1 MSTYNAREVS
11 VIIDGRIATGF
22 VKESK
27 VHVAKGN
34 DALTLQMGNSGGDH
48 CFSLSNDNSG
58 TYTLHLM
65 QSSDFNDFL
74 SSKARDQKLFGGGAF
89 DVLVKDARG
98 SSLHYS
104 PVARVLKVPDAEYNE
119 EAGDRQWVLISPE
132 IQDNVG
138 GIS

>member
-1 MSTYNAREVS
+1 MSTYNSDEVS

-34 DALTLQMGNSGGDH
+34 DAVTLQMGNSGRDH
-48 CFSLSNDNSG
+48 CFSLSNDSSG

-74 SSKARDQKLFGGGAF
+74 SGKARDQKLFGGGAF

-98 SSLHYS
+98 TSIHYS
-104 PVARVLKVPDAEYNE
+104 PVVRVQKVPEANYNE
-119 EAGDRQWVLISPE
+119 EAGDRQWVLLAPE
-132 IQDNVG
+132 IQGNVG